1 MIDQKYS
8 EFELQIKIATYVS
21 NTVVQTVV
29 SYNATLS
36 HARERARARTHTH
49 THTHKYKH
57 FRMKKRK
64 QKAKIANDISRKV
77 FLKII

>member
-36 HARERARARTHTH
+36 HARERARAHAHKHTHTH
-49 THTHKYKH
+49 THT
-57 FRMKKRK
+57 
-64 QKAKIANDISRKV
+64 NTNTSE
-77 FLKII
+77 

>member
-29 SYNATLS
+29 SYNTTLS
-36 HARERARARTHTH
+36 HARERARAHAH

-64 QKAKIANDISRKV
+64 QKAKLQMT
-77 FLKII
+77 FLVKSF

>member
-36 HARERARARTHTH
+36 HARAHAHTH
-49 THTHKYKH
+49 THTQIQTLQNEKEKT
-57 FRMKKRK
+57 KS
-64 QKAKIANDISRKV
+64 KIANDISRKV

>member
-36 HARERARARTHTH
+36 HARERARTHTH
-49 THTHKYKH
+49 THTHT
-57 FRMKKRK
+57 
-64 QKAKIANDISRKV
+64 NTNTSE
-77 FLKII
+77 

>member
-36 HARERARARTHTH
+36 HARERARARTHTQIQ
-49 THTHKYKH
+49 TLQNEKEKTKS
-57 FRMKKRK
+57 
-64 QKAKIANDISRKV
+64 KIANDISRKV

>member
-36 HARERARARTHTH
+36 HAHTH

-64 QKAKIANDISRKV
+64 QKAKLQMT
-77 FLKII
+77 FLVKSF

>member
-64 QKAKIANDISRKV
+64 QKAKLQMT
-77 FLKII
+77 FLVKSF

>member
-49 THTHKYKH
+49 THKYKH

-64 QKAKIANDISRKV
+64 QKAKLQMT
-77 FLKII
+77 FLVKSF

>member
-49 THTHKYKH
+49 THKYKH

>member
-36 HARERARARTHTH
+36 HARERARTHTHTH

-64 QKAKIANDISRKV
+64 QKAKLQMT
-77 FLKII
+77 FLVKSF

>member
-29 SYNATLS
+29 SYNTTLS
-36 HARERARARTHTH
+36 HARARARAHAHTH
-49 THTHKYKH
+49 THTQIQTLQNEKEKT
-57 FRMKKRK
+57 KS
-64 QKAKIANDISRKV
+64 KIANDISRKV

>member
-29 SYNATLS
+29 SYNAKLS
-36 HARERARARTHTH
+36 HARERARAHAH

-64 QKAKIANDISRKV
+64 QKAKLQMT
-77 FLKII
+77 FLVKSF

>member
-49 THTHKYKH
+49 TQIQTLQNEKEKT
-57 FRMKKRK
+57 KS
-64 QKAKIANDISRKV
+64 KIANDISRKV

>member
-36 HARERARARTHTH
+36 HARERARAHAH

-64 QKAKIANDISRKV
+64 QKAKLQMT
-77 FLKII
+77 FLVKSF

>member
-36 HARERARARTHTH
+36 HARERARAHAHTH

-64 QKAKIANDISRKV
+64 QKAKLQMT
-77 FLKII
+77 FLVKSF

>member
-36 HARERARARTHTH
+36 HARERARAHAH

>member
-21 NTVVQTVV
+21 NTVVQTVA

-49 THTHKYKH
+49 TQIQTLQNEKEKT
-57 FRMKKRK
+57 KS
-64 QKAKIANDISRKV
+64 KIANDISRKV

>member
-36 HARERARARTHTH
+36 HARERARAHAHTHTH

-64 QKAKIANDISRKV
+64 QKAKLQMT
-77 FLKII
+77 FLVKSF

>member
-49 THTHKYKH
+49 THTHKH

-64 QKAKIANDISRKV
+64 QKAKLQMT
-77 FLKII
+77 FLVKSF

>member
-36 HARERARARTHTH
+36 HARERARAHAH

-64 QKAKIANDISRKV
+64 QKATIANDISRKV

>member
-36 HARERARARTHTH
+36 HARERARAHAHKHTH

-64 QKAKIANDISRKV
+64 QKAKLQMT
-77 FLKII
+77 FLVKSF

>member
-36 HARERARARTHTH
+36 HARERARAHAHTH
-49 THTHKYKH
+49 TQIQTLQNEKEKT
-57 FRMKKRK
+57 KS
-64 QKAKIANDISRKV
+64 KIANDISRKV